1 MIDKRVFSRYE
12 VNFDCYLAFPGDMRV
27 YQATLLDLSL
37 TGMRLLTDAP
47 LKPGLT
53 ISFSFTSDPPVKGKA
68 RVVWIKTT
76 NQGTMAGL
84 EIVKL
89 KERFVEALH
98 KVINDLTLQHLPDA
112 YLR

>member
-12 VNFDCYLAFPGDMRV
+12 VNFDCHLALPGDVRV
-27 YQATLLDLSL
+27 YHATLLDLSF

-53 ISFSFTSDPPVKGKA
+53 VAFSFTSDPPVKGKA
-68 RVVWIKTT
+68 RVVWVQATK
-76 NQGTMAGL
+76 QGTMAGL

-89 KERFVEALH
+89 KERFLEALQ
-98 KVINDLTLQHLPDA
+98 KVINHLTMQTLSDA
-112 YLR
+112 YVR